1 VAPRFFRRPCSEFG
15 ALPYKALQTACVHHG
30 ASGVMRGTSTKPEE
44 ALVASQTRSTLPPV
58 RLVGNEQE
66 HQMKRVLFV
75 AGVVAALLA
84 AGQVAAADG
93 KMVYEQSCKGCH
105 TALKPKMGDKE
116 AWAPLIKQ
124 GPDALTASVIKG
136 KGMMPPRGKAAS
148 DADVKAA
155 VEYMLSQSK

>member
-1 VAPRFFRRPCSEFG
+1 M
-15 ALPYKALQTACVHHG
+15 Y
-30 ASGVMRGTSTKPEE
+30 
-44 ALVASQTRSTLPPV
+44 
-58 RLVGNEQE
+58 
-66 HQMKRVLFV
+66 V

-93 KMVYEQSCKGCH
+93 KAVYEQSCKGCH
-105 TALKPKMGDKE
+105 TALKPKTGDKD

-155 VEYMLSQSK
+155 VEYLMSQGK